1 MNMIYKRDRFQF
13 APISALLRMA
23 IDRGQ
28 ADQHIITMVRE
39 ANLLVRKQISINE
52 ITHSVYTYTVTI
64 ERRRPDIV
72 RTMDA
77 DNLNVEDYKKLLEFF
92 DSL

>member
-1 MNMIYKRDRFQF
+1 MHNRDRYQF

-23 IDRGQ
+23 IEKGY

-39 ANLLVRKQISINE
+39 AKLLVGKQMSVND

-64 ERRRPDIV
+64 ERRNPEIV
-72 RTMDA
+72 RTMNA
-77 DNLNVEDYKKLLEFF
+77 DNLCREDCQRLLDFF

>member
-1 MNMIYKRDRFQF
+1 MIHGKDRLQY

-23 IDRGQ
+23 IYNGV

-39 ANLLVRKQISINE
+39 AKLLARKQIHINE
-52 ITHSVYTYTVTI
+52 IDSSVYTYTVTI
-64 ERRRPDIV
+64 ERRRPEIV
-72 RTMDA
+72 STMDA
-77 DNLNVEDYKKLLEFF
+77 DNLRKEDYQRLLDFF